1 LNKDKCYTSIICRI
15 LCHVSYCLFTFCLIN
30 VKKHLKKEKYK
41 QEEILP
47 QTQISFRSDFHLFGL
62 LSTTLVSRVFHRC
75 FAGIVPSRYWFALR
89 PHFDRNAEN
98 GRGRT
103 NPFWSSSSIHPEGNE
118 HTFPGGVAT
127 FQFLPP
133 NLEKF
138 DGFSDL
144 TVHLENFNYHM
155 SLLGVTSALK
165 CRIFAT
171 TLKHHAIKWL
181 FSLPL
186 NPSMT
191 LRIFPQSFWIDL
203 L

>member
-1 LNKDKCYTSIICRI
+1 MA
-15 LCHVSYCLFTFCLIN
+15 
-30 VKKHLKKEKYK
+30 EA
-41 QEEILP
+41 E
-47 QTQISFRSDFHLFGL
+47 QTLFGQAPPF
-62 LSTTLVSRVFHRC
+62 TQRVMNT
-75 FAGIVPSRYWFALR
+75 PL
-89 PHFDRNAEN
+89 
-98 GRGRT
+98 
-103 NPFWSSSSIHPEGNE
+103 
-118 HTFPGGVAT
+118 PGGVVA

-138 DGFSDL
+138 DGFSD
-144 TVHLENFNYHM
+144 TTIHLENFNYHM